1 MMRFKNLVAVV
12 VIGATLNI
20 GAGAALAAPAEVNCQ
35 GVRPVPAT
43 VVAVNCSALD
53 NTRLESA
60 QVDTR
65 QPHIS
70 FWPEVSRGIT
80 IRPVLDQLR
89 QDVQDL
95 INWAAQKVGLSPGL
109 LGAVARAE
117 SGGNHQTVSSAGAV
131 GVMQLMP
138 DTAASLGVNPYDP
151 VQNILG
157 GAEYLKQQI
166 DHYHDLPKALAAY
179 NAGPGN
185 VDKYGGIPPFKET
198 QNYIATVLAN
208 MNK

>member
-1 MMRFKNLVAVV
+1 MIKKLVAAV

-20 GAGAALAAPAEVNCQ
+20 GAGAALAAPAEINCQ
-35 GVRPVPAT
+35 GVRPVPAA

-53 NTRLESA
+53 KLETV

-80 IRPVLDQLR
+80 IRPVFEQLK
-89 QDVQDL
+89 QDVQEL

-117 SGGNHQTVSSAGAV
+117 SGGNHQTVSPAGAV
-131 GVMQLMP
+131 GIMQLMP

-151 VQNILG
+151 VQNVLG

-179 NAGPGN
+179 NAGPAN
-185 VDKYGGIPPFKET
+185 VDKYSGIPPFKET

-208 MNK
+208 MDK